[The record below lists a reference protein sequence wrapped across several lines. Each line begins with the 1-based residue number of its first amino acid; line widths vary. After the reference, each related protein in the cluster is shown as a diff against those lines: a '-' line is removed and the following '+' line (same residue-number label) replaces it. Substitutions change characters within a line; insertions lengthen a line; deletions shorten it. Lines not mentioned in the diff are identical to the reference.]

1 MTKRPLRHACKIIAL
16 GVTLGAALYLGYIAA
31 GAL

>member
-1 MTKRPLRHACKIIAL
+1 MTKNRLRHACKIIVL
-16 GVTLGAALYLGYIAA
+16 GVTLGVMLYLGYIAA